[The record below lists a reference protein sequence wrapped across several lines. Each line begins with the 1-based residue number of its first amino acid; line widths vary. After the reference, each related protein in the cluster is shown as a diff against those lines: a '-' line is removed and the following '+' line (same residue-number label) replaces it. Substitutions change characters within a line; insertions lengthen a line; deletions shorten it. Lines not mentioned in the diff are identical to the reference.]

1 MSGPIRDLHRLR
13 LTSEA
18 RAALAGVL
26 VALML
31 LSFVAIRLDPSG
43 GTGAHPLTAVSA
55 KTIPAF
61 WVVRSGDTYDTIAAR
76 TGIAVTALEAL
87 NPYTYPGSMRIGEHI
102 RLRA

>member
-1 MSGPIRDLHRLR
+1 VSGPTRDVHRLR

-26 VALML
+26 VALMF

-43 GTGAHPLTAVSA
+43 GAGTHPLTAVSA

-61 WVVRSGDTYDTIAAR
+61 WVVRSGDTFGTISAR
-76 TGIAVTALEAL
+76 TGIGVATLEAL
-87 NPYTYPGSMRIGEHI
+87 NPYTYPGSLSIGQHI
-102 RLRA
+102 RLRS